1 MNYLNETWPTG
12 FPSDWD
18 TIKTV
23 IELNGSW
30 TDGSPR
36 SAVISVKFKSLTI
49 DMSAYNRPAAHGSL
63 VDGSTI
69 TVTFPD
75 DKTYTGQLHP
85 PNTIRWSNGSA
96 WTKIIN
102 TVIDLNGSWTDGSPR
117 RAVISEKNTSL
128 TIDMSDYDRPAA
140 HGSIVNGSTIT
151 VTFPDD
157 KTYTGN
163 LQPPNTIRWSNGSA
177 WTKV

>member
-1 MNYLNETWPTG
+1 MK
-12 FPSDWD
+12 
-18 TIKTV
+18 TIGTV
-23 IELNGSW
+23 QGNNI
-30 TDGSPR
+30 
-36 SAVISVKFKSLTI
+36 V
-49 DMSAYNRPAAHGSL
+49 
-63 VDGSTI
+63 
-69 TVTFPD
+69 
-75 DKTYTGQLHP
+75 
-85 PNTIRWSNGSA
+85 
-96 WTKIIN
+96 
-102 TVIDLNGSWTDGSPR
+102 DGSPR